1 MNRRMAAEA
10 HEIMLIK
17 EREREIR
24 EENDRIQ
31 KRKAEAVSK
40 FETVC
45 EQIGIEKMKKEAFT
59 NLRKIQKNMW
69 RKHMKAMK
77 KKALEEAAFV
87 EE

>member
-1 MNRRMAAEA
+1 
-10 HEIMLIK
+10 
-17 EREREIR
+17 
-24 EENDRIQ
+24 
-31 KRKAEAVSK
+31 
-40 FETVC
+40 
-45 EQIGIEKMKKEAFT
+45 MKKEAFT